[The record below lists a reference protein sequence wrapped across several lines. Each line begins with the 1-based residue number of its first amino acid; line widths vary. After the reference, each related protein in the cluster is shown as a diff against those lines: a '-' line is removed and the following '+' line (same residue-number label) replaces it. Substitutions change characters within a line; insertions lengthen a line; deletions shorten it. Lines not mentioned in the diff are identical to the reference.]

1 MCKRQGTLSA
11 ESEKRPHTPR
21 SGIVLKSAEEVQQQD
36 AGDKAPHGDYSDEA
50 DDAELADHL
59 QKASSVAGTSWKGL
73 EGSDGPKSVDVVC
86 DDEGSRTL
94 GNLIKGHRFWS
105 R

>member
-1 MCKRQGTLSA
+1 ML
-11 ESEKRPHTPR
+11 EKRPLTET
-21 SGIVLKSAEEVQQQD
+21 LQTKL
-36 AGDKAPHGDYSDEA
+36 

-59 QKASSVAGTSWKGL
+59 QKASSVAGTSRKGL

-86 DDEGSRTL
+86 GDEGSRTV
-94 GNLIKGHRFWS
+94 GTSSKGHRFWS